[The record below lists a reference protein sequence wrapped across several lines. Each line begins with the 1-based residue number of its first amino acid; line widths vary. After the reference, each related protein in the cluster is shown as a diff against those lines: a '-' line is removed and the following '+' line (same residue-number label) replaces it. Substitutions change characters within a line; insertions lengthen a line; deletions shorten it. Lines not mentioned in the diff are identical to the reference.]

1 MGTVHWRKTDARY
14 KKGFPMPV
22 AVPTITDVVFEFCGV
37 LLDWRTRA
45 CLEGRFAAAPVDR
58 ICADDDPC
66 GFFGYEDRMDAG
78 EDFDSIW
85 PDVVAEQGERVA
97 GIFRYYIAHYDD
109 ALPRMLPGMERL
121 LRDLKAAGYGV
132 WGLTNWS
139 HETFHFAFEKFP
151 QLAELLQGT
160 IVSGVEKMHKP
171 NTDIYELAM
180 SRFGLSPESSV
191 FLDDT
196 AKNVAGARSAGMH
209 AFRFVDA
216 AQARRDLE
224 SLGVRV

>member
-1 MGTVHWRKTDARY
+1 MA
-14 KKGFPMPV
+14 
-22 AVPTITDVVFEFCGV
+22 
-37 LLDWRTRA
+37 
-45 CLEGRFAAAPVDR
+45 
-58 ICADDDPC
+58 
-66 GFFGYEDRMDAG
+66 
-78 EDFDSIW
+78 
-85 PDVVAEQGERVA
+85 DVVAEQGERVA
-97 GIFRYYIAHYDD
+97 GVFRYYIAHYDD

-151 QLAELLQGT
+151 QLAELLQDT
-160 IVSGVEKMHKP
+160 VVSGVEKMHKP
-171 NTDIYELAM
+171 NADIYELAM

-216 AQARRDLE
+216 TRRAGPGILGRARVSAAD
-224 SLGVRV
+224 VRLRPAERASAMRPYHRPL

>member
-1 MGTVHWRKTDARY
+1 
-14 KKGFPMPV
+14 
-22 AVPTITDVVFEFCGV
+22 
-37 LLDWRTRA
+37 
-45 CLEGRFAAAPVDR
+45 
-58 ICADDDPC
+58 
-66 GFFGYEDRMDAG
+66 
-78 EDFDSIW
+78 
-85 PDVVAEQGERVA
+85 
-97 GIFRYYIAHYDD
+97 
-109 ALPRMLPGMERL
+109 MLPGMERL

-160 IVSGVEKMHKP
+160 IVSGVEDAQAERRHLRTGDEPFRPKP
-171 NTDIYELAM
+171 REQ
-180 SRFGLSPESSV
+180 RV
-191 FLDDT
+191 LDDT

-216 AQARRDLE
+216 DQARRDLE

>member
-1 MGTVHWRKTDARY
+1 
-14 KKGFPMPV
+14 
-22 AVPTITDVVFEFCGV
+22 
-37 LLDWRTRA
+37 
-45 CLEGRFAAAPVDR
+45 
-58 ICADDDPC
+58 
-66 GFFGYEDRMDAG
+66 
-78 EDFDSIW
+78 
-85 PDVVAEQGERVA
+85 
-97 GIFRYYIAHYDD
+97 
-109 ALPRMLPGMERL
+109 MLPGMERL

-160 IVSGVEKMHKP
+160 VVSGVEKMHKP
-171 NTDIYELAM
+171 NADIYELAM

-216 AQARRDLE
+216 GQARRDLE